1 MASNQLGLTV
11 CAALN
16 IDPLMVRGL
25 MIQIA
30 PGEPMR
36 VLVDWMAG
44 SADEETLG
52 VAFDIFE
59 YEPVIKD

>member
-1 MASNQLGLTV
+1 MAGNQFGVAV

-25 MIQIA
+25 MIQVT
-30 PGEPMR
+30 PGEPVR

-59 YEPVIKD
+59 FEPVVKD

>member
-1 MASNQLGLTV
+1 MPSNHLGV
-11 CAALN
+11 SICAALN

-25 MIQIA
+25 MIQIT

-36 VLVDWMAG
+36 VLVDWMTG
-44 SADEETLG
+44 SAAEEMLG

-59 YEPVIKD
+59 FEPVAKD